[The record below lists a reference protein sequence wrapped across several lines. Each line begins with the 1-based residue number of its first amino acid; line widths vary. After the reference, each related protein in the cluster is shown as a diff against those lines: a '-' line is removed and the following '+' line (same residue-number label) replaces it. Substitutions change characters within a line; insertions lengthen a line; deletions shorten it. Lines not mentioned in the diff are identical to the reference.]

1 MNIEWSPE
9 AIEDQ
14 NSLRAFSA
22 QDKPVRSTSL
32 RPSRIAEHRIVQL
45 VCTVFDFLN

>member
-14 NSLRAFSA
+14 NSLRAFIA
-22 QDKPVRSTSL
+22 QDN
-32 RPSRIAEHRIVQL
+32 PSAAQPSSFTN
-45 VCTVFDFLN
+45 C

>member
-22 QDKPVRSTSL
+22 QDN
-32 RPSRIAEHRIVQL
+32 PSAARAFVLHELQNIESYS
-45 VCTVFDFLN
+45 